1 MATPHNAAKKGDIAP
16 FVLMPGD
23 PLRARWISETYLQNP
38 VCFNSVRGM
47 LGYTGLYHGK
57 RVSVMGSSMGCPSM
71 GIYAYELFHEYE
83 VETVIRIGTAGA
95 LQPDLPVRSLV
106 IAKEALC
113 DCGFAA
119 GFAKDRK
126 PVPDE
131 TLMQRAQ
138 MLCKQQPI
146 PFACGPVVTSD
157 FFYPTEQGAA
167 PLSFAAQGALCVEME
182 TLALY
187 LTAQTCNRKALSL
200 LTISDHLCTGE
211 ALSHEERETSL
222 RHMVEMAFALAEG

>member
-57 RVSVMGSSMGCPSM
+57 RVSVMGSGMGCPSM
-71 GIYAYELFHEYE
+71 GIYAYELFQEYG
-83 VETVIRIGTAGA
+83 VDTVIRIGTAGA
-95 LQPDLPVRSLV
+95 LQPDLPVRHLV
-106 IAKEALC
+106 IATKALC

-119 GFAKDRK
+119 GFAPDRK
-126 PVPDE
+126 PVPDGS
-131 TLMQRAQ
+131 LCQRAQ
-138 MLCKQQPI
+138 TLCQERHI

-157 FFYPTEQGAA
+157 FFYPTEQGTA
-167 PLSFAAQGALCVEME
+167 PLLFANQGALCVEME

-187 LTAQTCNRKALSL
+187 LTAQSCHGRALSL
-200 LTISDHLCTGE
+200 LTISDQLCTGE

-222 RHMVEMAFALAEG
+222 RLMVEMALALAEG